1 MVMPPLGPPPFGPPP
16 PPPGSVTIPPGA
28 ELPMGPPVPGPMG
41 GPPMGPPP
49 PGMAPEPPPGP
60 SRQDVQQA
68 QQQEPPLLLLLLQEV
83 GTRLDAGDRAGAKEL
98 LASLPEEAVKLLRDA
113 AENVPELEPLLA
125 LLPKPPK
132 PGPTYPNWYRAQDY
146 PKRTIGDITAVA
158 SQDKEWWAEIRQ
170 RDAET
175 INYYTLH
182 SGYGFPNIDPN
193 VDLPFVSTSLRD
205 ETDAI
210 LSKVATADYRY
221 ELPYATQA
229 LVEATQECEDFMV
242 CCDDDAALLHH
253 EATGGDL
260 RWDEAFSDLLFGRIY
275 TLIGLDLE
283 STSYPLYE
291 RLLDPSTTFPVWGG
305 NRGLSRVTRIYQDT
319 VRNVIGDFDYDGA
332 VARKIKETYNPNLSE
347 GMPRT
352 YDDHDTVTMTQY
364 WDARWYVVACDNIEL
379 INAEHK
385 YGLVPVVVTLTSE
398 GIPSWVRHPGRDDL
412 GAGPGDDTL
421 LRERF
426 TAHME
431 KQKKA
436 HDQREAIASKLYT
449 IMSQANKP
457 VWLVEQD
464 DFARGEGVPAISNRP
479 GDKIVTM
486 KDRENVSPL
495 YLTAPP
501 SAFQPLMTI
510 MGADRQSNL
519 SPPES
524 LGIAAGANQSG
535 NAIQAANELGMQQQ
549 AAHLAAMERH
559 KAAKA
564 RLRLVLWRDW
574 GHLWQNEAGD
584 YGAVQ
589 VPYRARKRRL
599 NPNLPPSFEFKPD
612 TVKKTG
618 TKIRV
623 HASTVP
629 LQALG
634 PLGNAFTI
642 WHQQQ
647 AMSIRTGM
655 ELRGETDPDGEFDE
669 MLYEEA
675 LMDPEIR
682 KAKQLKVLRQRDP
695 EAAQI
700 VEKLQ
705 AASKPAGPPPTPP
718 NPVPNTSAMNLNA
731 LGMGAQGPTGR
742 PPGAMG
748 PPGPP
753 PIPTGAP
760 PGVPNP
766 TTPF

>member
-1 MVMPPLGPPPFGPPP
+1 M
-16 PPPGSVTIPPGA
+16 
-28 ELPMGPPVPGPMG
+28 
-41 GPPMGPPP
+41 
-49 PGMAPEPPPGP
+49 
-60 SRQDVQQA
+60 
-68 QQQEPPLLLLLLQEV
+68 LLLLLQEV
-83 GTRLDAGDRAGAKEL
+83 GARLDAGDRAGAKDL
-98 LASLPEEAVKLLRDA
+98 LASLPDEAVTLLREMA
-113 AENVPELEPLLA
+113 TNIPELEPLLA

-132 PGPTYPNWYRAQDY
+132 PGPVYPSWYRKKDY
-146 PKRTIGDITAVA
+146 PKRTIAEITSVA
-158 SQDKEWWAEIRQ
+158 ATDKEWWAEIRQ
-170 RDAET
+170 RDSET
-175 INYYTLH
+175 IDYYTLH
-182 SGYGFPNIDPN
+182 SGYGFPNIDRN

-210 LSKVATADYRY
+210 IAKVATAEYRY

-229 LVEATQECEDFMV
+229 LVDATQECEDFMV
-242 CCDDDAALLHH
+242 CCDDDAAQLHH

-260 RWDEAFSDLLFGRIY
+260 TWDEAFAELLFGRIY

-291 RLLDPSTTFPVWGG
+291 RLLDPATTFPTWGG

-319 VRNVIGDFDYDGA
+319 VLNAIGDFDRDGS
-332 VARKIKETYNPNLSE
+332 VERKIKESINSNLKE

-352 YDDHDTVTMTQY
+352 YTDGDAVTITQY
-364 WDARWYVVACDNIEL
+364 WDARWYVVACDNIEI
-379 INAEHK
+379 INAEHE
-385 YGLVPVVVTLTSE
+385 YGFVPVVVTLSSE
-398 GIPSWVRHPGRDDL
+398 GIPSWVRNPGRDYL
-412 GAGPGDDTL
+412 GIGGPGDDTL

-426 TAHME
+426 TGHME

-449 IMSQANKP
+449 IMSKADTP

-464 DFARGEGVPAISNRP
+464 DFARGEGVPALTRKP

-486 KDRENVSPL
+486 MGREQVSPL

-501 SAFQPLMTI
+501 AAFQPLMTI

-549 AAHLAAMERH
+549 AAHLEAMKRH

-564 RLRLVLWRDW
+564 RLRLILWRDW
-574 GHLWQNEAGD
+574 GHLWQNEGGD

-589 VPYRARKRRL
+589 VPYRARQRRL
-599 NPNLPPSFEFKPD
+599 NPHLPPAFAFKPE
-612 TVKKTG
+612 TVKKAG
-618 TKIRV
+618 TKMRV

-647 AMSIRTGM
+647 AMSIRSGM

-682 KAKQLKVLRQRDP
+682 KAKQLKLLRQRDP
-695 EAAQI
+695 EAAAI
-700 VEKLQ
+700 VEQL
-705 AASKPAGPPPTPP
+705 AANQPSPGMGSPPAPP

-731 LGMGAQGPTGR
+731 LGLGPQGPTGR
-742 PPGAMG
+742 PPGAMA
-748 PPGPP
+748 PPTAP
-753 PIPTGAP
+753 PIPSGAP
-760 PGVPNP
+760 PGVPGSSS
-766 TTPF
+766 PF